1 MAASAETSPFRV
13 VHAVCSHDC
22 PDSCGTLITVDGT
35 GRAVKIQGDP
45 NHPVTQGFL
54 CGKVAKY
61 LDRVY
66 SPDRVL
72 YPLRRKAG
80 APKGPRAR
88 GEELAAFERV
98 TWDEALDAI
107 AARLKK
113 ISDEWGPE
121 AVLPY
126 SYAGTM
132 GVLGY
137 GSMDRRFFHRLG
149 GSQLDRT
156 ICAEAGGV
164 AWNLVYGK
172 KLGTPTEDFKLAK
185 LIVAWGANIHGNNVH
200 LWPFIEQ
207 ARRNGARL
215 IVIDPYKTRTA
226 ALADWH
232 IAIRPGTDTALA
244 LGMMHVILREG
255 LEDRA
260 FIQERTHGFEQLA
273 ERVKEYTPERVAY
286 WTGMTA
292 AEVEL
297 LAREYGTT
305 RPAVLRL
312 NYGVQRT
319 EYGGTAVRA
328 IAMLPAL
335 TGAWKYRGG
344 GGQLS
349 TSGAFPWNKKALERP
364 DLALK
369 SPLGREARIVNMST
383 LGQALTELGQG
394 SNQGT
399 VVSGQKDKNNSDG
412 PPVKALFVYNSNPGT
427 VAPNHNAV
435 VRGLMRPDLFTV
447 VHEQFFTDTTD
458 YADYVLPATTFFEHA
473 DLQGA
478 YGHYFVQA
486 SNQAIEPLGEAK
498 PNVWLFGQ
506 LAQRM
511 GFEEECFRDSPE
523 EMMSQ
528 ALAVGPDGH
537 SHNVGMEHITLEDLQ
552 REGHIPLAFHRE
564 PEKEPFLPYTSGLVP
579 TPTGRIEF
587 ASETLA
593 AQGIEPVPAFKP
605 ATESRWGEDAERYPL
620 EFLSRKADNYMNSTF
635 ANLDGHR
642 KMEASKRHLLE
653 MHPKDAETRG
663 VTEGDVVQAFN
674 DRGTLQLTAKLNAS
688 LPLGVVTAQLDWA
701 KLHATGENV
710 NVLTSERL
718 TDHGAAATFYS
729 TLVEVAKA

>member
-1 MAASAETSPFRV
+1 MAASAESSPLRV

-72 YPLRRKAG
+72 YPLKRKAG
-80 APKGPRAR
+80 VRKGPRAK

-121 AVLPY
+121 AILPY

-172 KLGTPTEDFKLAK
+172 KLGTPTEDFRLAK

-260 FIQERTHGFEQLA
+260 YIAERTHGFEQLS
-273 ERVKEYTPERVAY
+273 ERAREYTPERVAH
-286 WTGMTA
+286 WTGMTS
-292 AEVEL
+292 AEVEQ
-297 LAREYGTT
+297 LAREYATT
-305 RPAVLRL
+305 QPAVLRL

-335 TGAWKYRGG
+335 TGAWKHRGG

-364 DLALK
+364 DLAKK
-369 SPLGREARIVNMST
+369 SPLGREARIVNMSL
-383 LGQALTELGQG
+383 LGQALTELGEG
-394 SNQGT
+394 SDQKS
-399 VVSGQKDKNNSDG
+399 VVSGQNGSSSE
-412 PPVKALFVYNSNPGT
+412 PPVKALFVYNSNPGA
-427 VAPNHNAV
+427 VAPNHSAV
-435 VRGLMRPDLFTV
+435 VRGLLRPDLFTV

-458 YADYVLPATTFFEHA
+458 YADFVLPATTFFEHS

-486 SNQAIEPLGEAK
+486 SNQAIEPLGEAR

-511 GFEEECFRDSPE
+511 GFEEECFRDTPE

-528 ALAVGPDGH
+528 ALAAGPDGH
-537 SHNVGMEHITLEDLQ
+537 SHNPGMEHITLEALQ
-552 REGHIPLAFHRE
+552 REGHIPLAFHRA
-564 PEKEPFLPYTSGLVP
+564 PEDEPFLPYTSGLAP
-579 TPTGRIEF
+579 TPSGKIEF

-593 AQGIEPVPAFKP
+593 AQGLDPVPAFTP
-605 ATESRWGEDAERYPL
+605 ATESRWGEGAARYPL
-620 EFLSRKADNYMNSTF
+620 EFLGRKADNYMNSTF
-635 ANLDGHR
+635 ANLEGHR
-642 KMEASKRHLLE
+642 KMEARRRHLVE
-653 MHPKDAETRG
+653 MHPIDAKARG
-663 VTEGDVVQAFN
+663 VAEGDAVQVFN
-674 DRGTLQLTAKLNAS
+674 DRGTLRLTAKLNDS
-688 LPLGVVTAQLDWA
+688 LPVGVIAAQLDWA
-701 KLHATGENV
+701 KLHGTGENI

-718 TDHGAAATFYS
+718 TDLGAGATFYS
-729 TLVEVAKA
+729 TLVEVARA